1 MFLEETNQHRITFGF
16 IKEKLHYV
24 NYFAAISRN
33 D

>member
-1 MFLEETNQHRITFGF
+1 MFLEETNHRITFGF

>member
-1 MFLEETNQHRITFGF
+1 MFLEETNQHRIPFGF
-16 IKEKLHYV
+16 IKEKFRHV